1 MNDFFS
7 KIPFHSKW
15 LEKNNKIKQPIER
28 CSATSLGLPNVP
40 NLNALEYQKKYYDL
54 NKDEILEKRKIEYN
68 KNKQK
73 KKEYYQKNK
82 ERILE
87 KQKIEYQKKINNNI

>member
-15 LEKNNKIKQPIER
+15 LEKNNVEKRKIPIE
-28 CSATSLGLPNVP
+28 T

-54 NKDEILEKRKIEYN
+54 NKDEILEKRRIEYN

-73 KKEYYQKNK
+73 KQKKQEYYQKKK
-82 ERILE
+82 EEILE
-87 KQKIEYQKKINNNI
+87 KRKIEYQKKKNNNNNI